1 MTSLA
6 RLIAFGALLHF
17 KQMSRSPF
25 DIVTSLFTP
34 VVLATLAVYLFRV
47 SHHPPP
53 VVEAAVGAGMMG
65 IWESVLF
72 GSGGAVQ
79 QQRWA
84 GTLELLV
91 VAPRRLAV
99 KFLPITLASAVF
111 GAYAVLATLVWC
123 IAVFR
128 VDLRIAQPVPFLLAI
143 AGVVAALGMMGLLLA
158 STFVLLPNANALAN
172 MLSYPIWLL
181 SGMLIAITALP
192 GWLRGISTLL
202 PTTWGARAV
211 REAAVGG
218 PVWPSLALCL
228 AEGLG
233 CLALGVVQMGRMER
247 RARAAAT
254 LALT

>member
-1 MTSLA
+1 
-6 RLIAFGALLHF
+6 
-17 KQMSRSPF
+17 
-25 DIVTSLFTP
+25 
-34 VVLATLAVYLFRV
+34 
-47 SHHPPP
+47 
-53 VVEAAVGAGMMG
+53 
-65 IWESVLF
+65 VLF

-79 QQRWA
+79 EQRWT

-91 VAPRRLAV
+91 AAPRRLAV
-99 KFLPITLASAVF
+99 KFLPITVASAVF

-123 IAVFR
+123 VAVFR
-128 VDLRIAQPVPFLLAI
+128 VDLRIAQPVPFVVAV

-172 MLSYPIWLL
+172 TLSYPIWLL
-181 SGMLIAITALP
+181 SGMLVAITALP
-192 GWLRGISTLL
+192 GWLQGIGVIL

-218 PVWPSLALCL
+218 PVWPSLAICL

-233 CLALGVVQMGRMER
+233 CLALGVAQMGRMER